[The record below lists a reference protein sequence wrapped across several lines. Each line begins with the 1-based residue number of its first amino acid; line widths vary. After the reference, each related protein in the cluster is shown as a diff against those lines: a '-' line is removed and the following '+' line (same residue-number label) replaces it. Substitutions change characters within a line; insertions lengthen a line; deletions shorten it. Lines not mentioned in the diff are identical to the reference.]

1 MAALR
6 LQKEEILAEKVQG
19 FPVLYELKVL
29 KKKNAVQNAWEKSAK
44 NLDFA
49 ETGNFFRASS
59 N

>member
-1 MAALR
+1 MATLS
-6 LQKEEILAEKVQG
+6 LQEEEILAEKVQG

-29 KKKNAVQNAWEKSAK
+29 KKKDAVQNAWEKVVE

-49 ETGNFFRASS
+49 ETGNFIRASS